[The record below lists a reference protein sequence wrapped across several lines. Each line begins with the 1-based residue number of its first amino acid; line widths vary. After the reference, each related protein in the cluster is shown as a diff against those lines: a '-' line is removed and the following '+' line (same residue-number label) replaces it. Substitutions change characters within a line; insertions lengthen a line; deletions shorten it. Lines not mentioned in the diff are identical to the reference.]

1 MGLAPKIS
9 VLLSHWG
16 GTVMSALT
24 AQLIAPTKKVWPGAT
39 MGVVFLIGGILN
51 AMMIPMPTWMVVTD
65 VLGYVPLAWLAA
77 RALQH
82 RVNRA

>member
-1 MGLAPKIS
+1 
-9 VLLSHWG
+9 
-16 GTVMSALT
+16 
-24 AQLIAPTKKVWPGAT
+24 
-39 MGVVFLIGGILN
+39 MGVIFLIGGILN